1 MARTPFQPDAAQRA
15 ALDQLA
21 RLARRRAKLD
31 AETDAALLDAAAL
44 NVPKKAIAEAHGADW
59 ETVAR
64 RLAKLTPAE
73 QLDVSRPGGPPVTVP
88 GLPRKDARRP

>member
-1 MARTPFQPDAAQRA
+1 MYGKCLAYDGCMARTPFQPDPDQRQ

-31 AETDAALLDAAAL
+31 ADTDAALLSAAAL
-44 NVPKKAIAEAHGADW
+44 DIPKSAIAQAHGADW

-64 RLAKLTPAE
+64 RLAKLTP
-73 QLDVSRPGGPPVTVP
+73 
-88 GLPRKDARRP
+88 RKDAR